1 MTTEPRRLIDSSTLH
16 TEVQISEDDLKA
28 RLQAEVLADL
38 GLIDTDGQMLRGVS
52 ARTLRGDGG
61 KGGYRVIITH
71 QRSMTNPPRLEG
83 PR

>member
-16 TEVQISEDDLKA
+16 TEVHISEDDLKA

-38 GLIDTDGQMLRGVS
+38 GLIDTDGKVLRGVS
-52 ARTLRGDGG
+52 ARTLRGDRGQ
-61 KGGYRVIITH
+61 GGYRVIITH
-71 QRSMTNPPRLEG
+71 QRSTGSTPRLEG